1 MFPCRVAGCSRM
13 LRSSVG
19 ESRHFNASHC
29 RDLPPVNP
37 TAVPVN
43 TRCIETD
50 DDRPLQRGQDDDDL
64 MLGDQDAAT
73 SHPTGSSGGHVWAV
87 GTVEALPLDV
97 FLVWGVVVLS
107 HGTEMVSD
115 TSSFMPVLLAAGG

>member
-1 MFPCRVAGCSRM
+1 VAVIPCQVASCGRM

-29 RDLPPVNP
+29 LDVPPVNP

-50 DDRPLQRGQDDDDL
+50 DDRPLLPGQDDDDP

-73 SHPTGSSGGHVWAV
+73 SH
-87 GTVEALPLDV
+87 
-97 FLVWGVVVLS
+97 
-107 HGTEMVSD
+107 
-115 TSSFMPVLLAAGG
+115 

>member
-1 MFPCRVAGCSRM
+1 MFLCRVPGCSRM

-64 MLGDQDAAT
+64 MLSDQDAAR
-73 SHPTGSSGGHVWAV
+73 SHPTGTSGGHVRAV
-87 GTVEALPLDV
+87 GTVEALPSDV

-107 HGTEMVSD
+107 HGTEMVPD
-115 TSSFMPVLLAAGG
+115 SSSSMPVLLAAGG